1 MLIAYTR
8 PDWQFPRV
16 GRTLGFPCPGV
27 LSVGRA
33 GLSAAIRLAEHN
45 RIERLLNDFRDL
57 EAIAFNGTTAA
68 TIGRRVIGRPPPG
81 ITLVDLPSS
90 SAANTSAYATKL
102 SAWARLAQFCAP
114 DQNGGT

>member
-33 GLSAAIRLAEHN
+33 GLSAAIRLAEQLFGN
-45 RIERLLNDFRDL
+45 PSLFRASFLD
-57 EAIAFNGTTAA
+57 
-68 TIGRRVIGRPPPG
+68 
-81 ITLVDLPSS
+81 
-90 SAANTSAYATKL
+90 
-102 SAWARLAQFCAP
+102 
-114 DQNGGT
+114 